1 MKNRID
7 KANVN
12 IVLVDKENKLSQ
24 EQKLTLIL
32 WARKIDIS
40 QVAKN
45 ILQGGMVDG
54 EGLIKPVERWDKSI
68 GKINIYFNCKVM
80 YGNGLEKYISNG
92 E

>member
-12 IVLVDKENKLSQ
+12 IVLVDKENKLYQ

-40 QVAKN
+40 QIAKN
-45 ILQGGMVDG
+45 ILQAGMVDG

-68 GKINIYFNCKVM
+68 GK
-80 YGNGLEKYISNG
+80 YIKLIK
-92 E
+92 

>member
-1 MKNRID
+1 MY
-7 KANVN
+7 
-12 IVLVDKENKLSQ
+12 IVLVDKENKLSA

-45 ILQGGMVDG
+45 ILQAGMVDG

-68 GKINIYFNCKVM
+68 GK
-80 YGNGLEKYISNG
+80 YIKPILFRNRCSWLWIK
-92 E
+92 ERIQ

>member
-1 MKNRID
+1 MKVTSDFTNSPDSKIL
-7 KANVN
+7 VN
-12 IVLVDKENKLSQ
+12 MVLVDKDNKLSQ

-54 EGLIKPVERWDKSI
+54 GGLIKPVERWDKFI
-68 GKINIYFNCKVM
+68 GKYIKLIF
-80 YGNGLEKYISNG
+80 LEIG
-92 E
+92 A